1 MGLLSTAKRKIF
13 NTFRELLI
21 YHHNSLEFRAKLF
34 ALIIAV
40 NGEGSDEI
48 FEYVREAG
56 MAIYNDDARADALLL
71 TTQEIIAKVHSDNGL
86 DEDLLIGDIVK
97 ELHNV
102 PRFRKKINIQQL
114 RELLKFTQDEDI
126 KSYQENI
133 LEFLQRAK
141 EKD

>member
-1 MGLLSTAKRKIF
+1 MGILSTVKRKIV

-40 NGEGSDEI
+40 NGQGSDEI

-56 MAIYNDDARADALLL
+56 MAIYNDEARADALLL
-71 TTQEIIAKVHSDNGL
+71 TTQEIIAKVHNDNGL
-86 DEDLLIGDIVK
+86 DEDLLVNDIVK
-97 ELHNV
+97 DLHNIS
-102 PRFRKKINIQQL
+102 RFRKKINTQQL
-114 RELLKFTQDEDI
+114 RELLKFTEDEDI

-133 LEFLQRAK
+133 LEFLDNAK
-141 EKD
+141 ERD

>member
-40 NGEGSDEI
+40 NGKGDDAI
-48 FEYVREAG
+48 FAYVREVG
-56 MAIYNDDARADALLL
+56 MAIYNDETRADALLL
-71 TTQEIIAKVHSDNGL
+71 TTQEIITKVHNDNGL
-86 DEDLLIGDIVK
+86 DEDLLINDIVK
-97 ELHNV
+97 DLHNI
-102 PRFRKKINIQQL
+102 PRFRKKINTEQL
-114 RELLKFTQDEDI
+114 RELLAFTQDEDI

-133 LEFLQRAK
+133 LEFLDRAK